1 MIQFCIILILIGIG
15 FGNAGAHLCHGL
27 SYSIAGLAK
36 NYNPEDYTKEYPI
49 IPHGL
54 SVVITAP
61 SVFNFTGINLKLEKS
76 ITWNYRYHPI
86 YPSEILILWIEMLL

>member
-1 MIQFCIILILIGIG
+1 MLGIVNKIFFMISYRFLTIFLYFTLGIG
-15 FGNAGAHLCHGL
+15 FGNAGVHLCHGL

-36 NYNPEDYTKEYPI
+36 TYNPDDYTKEYPI

-61 SVFNFTGINLKLEKS
+61 SVFDFTGIGNFYS
-76 ITWNYRYHPI
+76 CADI
-86 YPSEILILWIEMLL
+86 

>member
-1 MIQFCIILILIGIG
+1 MMIFICFTLGIG
-15 FGNAGAHLCHGL
+15 FGNAGVHLCHGL

-36 NYNPEDYTKEYPI
+36 TYNPDDYAKEYPI

-61 SVFNFTGINLKLEKS
+61 SVFDFTGIGNFYS
-76 ITWNYRYHPI
+76 CADI
-86 YPSEILILWIEMLL
+86 

>member
-1 MIQFCIILILIGIG
+1 MDLIIAKGIG
-15 FGNAGAHLCHGL
+15 FGNAGVHLCHGL

-36 NYNPEDYTKEYPI
+36 NYNPDDYGKEYPI

-61 SVFNFTGINLKLEKS
+61 SVFNFTGNTIVSGWKGNQ
-76 ITWNYRYHPI
+76 
-86 YPSEILILWIEMLL
+86 

>member
-1 MIQFCIILILIGIG
+1 M
-15 FGNAGAHLCHGL
+15 
-27 SYSIAGLAK
+27 AK

-61 SVFNFTGINLKLEKS
+61 SVFNFTGEPFVPCIIHFK
-76 ITWNYRYHPI
+76 
-86 YPSEILILWIEMLL
+86 

>member
-1 MIQFCIILILIGIG
+1 MNILEINCDGFDLNENFFFITGIG
-15 FGNAGAHLCHGL
+15 FGNAGVHLCHGL

-61 SVFNFTGINLKLEKS
+61 SVFNFTGIKIAINM
-76 ITWNYRYHPI
+76 IPF
-86 YPSEILILWIEMLL
+86 LLYI